1 MFSINVGQNIMHRQR
16 LYFSRDHVLWYCS
29 SVPSSWHPFIII
41 LYDRSLF
48 DDDSLFLNISS
59 ACGYCSDILS
69 FRLVRLS
76 VHRASTRI
84 HSCAF
89 PPLIAPFRY
98 TDKRSDERRLHIYPQ
113 WLDTSPRKRHMIRWA
128 LVEFSPYIGAS
139 PFEPLMYRHPSC
151 KCLLS
156 LSALPRQFCS
166 LNLVLKALSAG
177 TEHWSFRQRP
187 RSFQIAA

>member
-1 MFSINVGQNIMHRQR
+1 MHRQR
-16 LYFSRDHVLWYCS
+16 LYFSRDHVIWYCS

-48 DDDSLFLNISS
+48 DDDSFFLSISS

-98 TDKRSDERRLHIYPQ
+98 DDIRNDERRLVYRPSLTWHISAEAPYDKVSFGGNSPLILVHRPLNL
-113 WLDTSPRKRHMIRWA
+113 WCTDT
-128 LVEFSPYIGAS
+128 
-139 PFEPLMYRHPSC
+139 HPVSAY
-151 KCLLS
+151 S
-156 LSALPRQFCS
+156 LSQHCLANSAL
-166 LNLVLKALSAG
+166 
-177 TEHWSFRQRP
+177 
-187 RSFQIAA
+187 